1 MTEQTKR
8 FIECCCT
15 SAVEAAEAAA
25 GGASRVELC
34 EELQVGGVTPRERNL
49 RETLKKCSLPV
60 NVLIRPRGGDFV
72 YNEAEKEAVLQSI
85 RLCKSLSV
93 NGVVIG
99 GLTPEGDIDIP
110 LMRELIAAA
119 KPLSTT
125 FHRAFDE
132 CRDPFK
138 ALEEIIALGFD
149 RILTSGQAPNAPEG
163 ADLLAQLVR
172 KAAGR
177 IVIMPGAGVR
187 PSNIAKLE
195 SVTGASEFHSSAHG
209 PSGAT
214 DRLTVRLL
222 VESR

>member
-34 EELQVGGVTPRERNL
+34 EELQVGGVTPRERTL

-72 YNEAEKEAVLQSI
+72 YNEAEKESVLQSI

-163 ADLLAQLVR
+163 ADLIAQLVR

-209 PSGAT
+209 LSGAT

>member
-1 MTEQTKR
+1 MSDRER

-34 EELQVGGVTPRERNL
+34 EELQVGGVTPRERTL

-72 YNEAEKEAVLQSI
+72 YNEAEKEAMLQSI

-119 KPLSTT
+119 TPLSTS

-163 ADLLAQLVR
+163 TDLIAQLVR

>member
-1 MTEQTKR
+1 MSGRER

-34 EELQVGGVTPRERNL
+34 EDLQVGGVTPRERTL

-72 YNEAEKEAVLQSI
+72 YNEAEKEAMLQSI

-163 ADLLAQLVR
+163 TDLIAQLVR
-172 KAAGR
+172 KSAGR

>member
-34 EELQVGGVTPRERNL
+34 EELQVGGVTPSERIL
-49 RETLKKCSLPV
+49 RETLQKCSLPV

-72 YNEAEKEAVLQSI
+72 YNEAEKEAMIQSI
-85 RLCKSLSV
+85 RLCKSLGV

-99 GLTPEGDIDIP
+99 ALTPEGDIDVS
-110 LMRELIAAA
+110 LVRELIAAA

-125 FHRAFDE
+125 FHRAFDD

-138 ALEEIIALGFD
+138 ALEEIIHLGFN
-149 RILTSGQAPNAPEG
+149 RILTSGQAPSAPEG
-163 ADLLAQLVR
+163 ADLIAQLVR

>member
-15 SAVEAAEAAA
+15 SAGEAAEAAA

-34 EELQVGGVTPRERNL
+34 EELQVGGVTPSERIL
-49 RETLKKCSLPV
+49 RETLQKCSLPV

-72 YNEAEKEAVLQSI
+72 YNEAEKEAMIQSI
-85 RLCKSLSV
+85 RLCKSLGV

-99 GLTPEGDIDIP
+99 ALTPEGDIDVS
-110 LMRELIAAA
+110 LVRELIAAA

-125 FHRAFDE
+125 FHRAFDD

-163 ADLLAQLVR
+163 ANLIAQLVR

-195 SVTGASEFHSSAHG
+195 SDTRATEFHSSAHG